1 MYINGYSVYNTNLRK
16 SFGSS
21 LAKTVTSPTVQKEL
35 SKVSEKF
42 DTEKTLNKVLF
53 EMATQSKLT
62 QEIVSK
68 LESFNKIGKI
78 SKEIND
84 VLDDICFLHKRLNTT
99 LVFMTDSEIYKLKK
113 EYPNFKNFKPYTSIT
128 VNNVNNS
135 GLGITLYNNLINESN
150 NDLKTICIRSKNSDV
165 IDLIPIKGDKV
176 YKTRDISGI
185 KKTANPLNY
194 IIKDEFLTED
204 KVDLNKISKVLN
216 ALKNELTNI
225 FELTSD
231 GGGIINE
238 DLGDL
243 LALSESKISTIKKQI
258 AIKKLRPKS
267 FTLYPNG
274 AIEFNNI
281 NEKGDKLYW
290 LPAQKNKKLLNTTVI
305 KLLSSEDKLL
315 DGIAINDDRVLSNYP
330 AEHKD
335 NYPQVLKFYTS
346 DEMKKLC
353 IDERL
358 KRLIEYF
365 EVGNKRFN
373 KDLDDMVNFR
383 KKISQIF

>member
-1 MYINGYSVYNTNLRK
+1 MYINKYSLYNPNMKL
-16 SFGSS
+16 SFGS
-21 LAKTVTSPTVQKEL
+21 LTKTLKTPVLQNEICNTVG
-35 SKVSEKF
+35 KF
-42 DTEKTLNKVLF
+42 DTETQLSKILF
-53 EMATQSKLT
+53 EMATQSKVT
-62 QEIVSK
+62 QELISK
-68 LESFNKIGKI
+68 IESSNIIGKI
-78 SKEIND
+78 SKEIRE
-84 VLDDICFLHKRLNTT
+84 VLDDICLLHKRLNTT
-99 LVFMTDSEIYKLKK
+99 LMFMTDREVYKLKK
-113 EYPNFKNFKPYTSIT
+113 EYPHFNKFRPYTSISI
-128 VNNVNNS
+128 NNVNNS
-135 GLGITLYNNLINESN
+135 GFGVTLYNNLINESKY
-150 NDLKTICIRSKNSDV
+150 DTKTICIRNKNNDV
-165 IDLIPIKGDKV
+165 VDLIPIKGRRIHKIQDVMK
-176 YKTRDISGI
+176 I

-194 IIKDEFLTED
+194 IVKDEFLTED
-204 KVDLNKISKVLN
+204 KADFEKIFKVLN
-216 ALKNELTNI
+216 ALKKELTNI

-243 LALSESKISTIKKQI
+243 LALSESKISTIKKQVLV
-258 AIKKLRPKS
+258 KKMRPKG
-267 FTLYPNG
+267 FTLHPNG
-274 AIEFNNI
+274 AIELDNI